1 MKKQIIIFI
10 IFFAV
15 GFLAFKFA
23 ADYFNKKSTS
33 QKPSIKGHWI
43 LESDHASSLTI
54 KDSMLTYSYEGNT
67 PREYD
72 IFKYQVI
79 ENSNGDLGDIIKMYN
94 SLDTLSYEILAK
106 NDTLLNLMDL
116 QYGRINTY
124 ILKK

>member
-10 IFFAV
+10 IFFGV

-23 ADYFNKKSTS
+23 ADYFNKKNTE

-54 KDSMLTYSYEGNT
+54 KDSSLTYGYEGNT

-79 ENSNGDLGDIIKMYN
+79 ENSNGDHGNIIKMHN
-94 SLDTLSYEILAK
+94 SLDTLRYEILAK

-116 QYGRINTY
+116 QYGSINTY

>member
-23 ADYFNKKSTS
+23 ADYFKKNN
-33 QKPSIKGHWI
+33 SISIEGNWV
-43 LESDHASSLTI
+43 LETDPLSSLIITD
-54 KDSMLTYSYEGNT
+54 KTLKFSYEGSESSSDNT
-67 PREYD
+67 YNYVINQKSEETSVNSIK
-72 IFKYQVI
+72 IFNTK
-79 ENSNGDLGDIIKMYN
+79 
-94 SLDTLSYEILAK
+94 DTLRYEILAK

-116 QYGRINTY
+116 QYGSINTY